1 MPCENKE
8 VLKSILEEKENHN
21 EIYSEIQKESIHI
34 VSVSSFT
41 DAFCTN
47 LRDVFAHEDMAEV
60 TRGVMHVN
68 IPRHDTRIFILLGEK
83 RKLRSVY
90 EAETAWLQRYQCLG
104 INNSLGYAKYGDASF
119 CSGGGKVEWLGN
131 HKDNYM
137 EWRNIY
143 SKEDGTYTMKLCYA
157 TGENRSVYC
166 KVNGSEDFEI
176 KTPGDNK
183 KIVKTIVRNVTLGRQ
198 TAGLMTTMSSSYS
211 PSLTHQ
217 HVLPIQKQ
225 PVCVILLLR

>member
-1 MPCENKE
+1 
-8 VLKSILEEKENHN
+8 
-21 EIYSEIQKESIHI
+21 
-34 VSVSSFT
+34 
-41 DAFCTN
+41 
-47 LRDVFAHEDMAEV
+47 
-60 TRGVMHVN
+60 
-68 IPRHDTRIFILLGEK
+68 
-83 RKLRSVY
+83 
-90 EAETAWLQRYQCLG
+90 
-104 INNSLGYAKYGDASF
+104 
-119 CSGGGKVEWLGN
+119 
-131 HKDNYM
+131 M

-143 SKEDGTYTMKLCYA
+143 SKEDGTYTMKLCYV